1 MLRLHQFHIN
11 SIILYCYH
19 SSLLFWDKVAC
30 SWQMLGSYFFWASC
44 SNHCLAALD
53 LRAGVEQTFDYRIIH
68 SSSTV
73 RPCSPWWG
81 RWIRQ
86 WRTTWSTVCSSVP
99 HSQAAEKAI
108 PYLYKQEWK
117 HPNLVQRRLSW
128 TQALLGRVI
137 PGEWVPV
144 SGMKMQSCGTVCPL
158 HFSLLICPVCRT
170 YVVR

>member
-53 LRAGVEQTFDYRIIH
+53 LRAGVEQTFDYCIIH

-86 WRTTWSTVCSSVP
+86 WRTTWSTACSSVP
-99 HSQAAEKAI
+99 HSQAAEEAI

-117 HPNLVQRRLSW
+117 RPNLVQRRLSW